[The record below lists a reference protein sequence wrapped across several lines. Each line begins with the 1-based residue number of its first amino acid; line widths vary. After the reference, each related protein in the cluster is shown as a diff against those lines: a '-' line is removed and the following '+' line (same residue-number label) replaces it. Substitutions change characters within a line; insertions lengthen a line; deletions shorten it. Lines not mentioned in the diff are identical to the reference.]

1 MQAAQSR
8 RRRERGA
15 VGLEYGAVIAIAALV
30 EMCIRDSLVTG
41 HPALVDQ
48 LGEVAGVLE
57 VLLHDV
63 GDVVVVPDV
72 EDPHEDGMAERP
84 GAARGR
90 RGAVAG
96 RDGAL
101 RPFLFR

>member
-1 MQAAQSR
+1 MVHAAVAGGLQR
-8 RRRERGA
+8 RRDLTGD
-15 VGLEYGAVIAIAALV
+15 AAHL
-30 EMCIRDSLVTG
+30 ITG

-84 GAARGR
+84 GAASGVEQGG
-90 RGAVAG
+90 GAVVVVADAQDRDASPEG
-96 RDGAL
+96 RVIG
-101 RPFLFR
+101 